1 MSSAAGTFALP
12 SANLPR
18 ISLVTPSF
26 NQVEYLEATLR
37 SVLDQ
42 GYPNLEYIVVD
53 GGSTDGSLEILS
65 RYAEQLSYWV
75 SEPDRGHAHALNKG
89 FSRSTG
95 EVMGWIN
102 SDDLLLS
109 GSLLLVGSLFAQ
121 FSEMEWLT
129 SPGAITEPGGR
140 IVATFPMTPWTRARF
155 LFTRDH
161 WIQQE
166 STFWR
171 SSLWQRAGARLDEDL
186 LACDHEL
193 WARFF
198 RHAQLFQTAALIG
211 AFRFRPEQRS
221 AHQRDRY
228 VAEMLATIEREVA
241 LTPALHLGD
250 DDGAS
255 ISELC
260 FDLGSMTFERT
271 DRRLSPADTGP
282 TIVSVDAALGAAIS
296 LSEVRLPPWGAESSP
311 SIRDLLPVLAMR
323 RRGSPIFLW
332 LGCGE
337 AEGIALHL
345 RSAARQTVELRLV
358 ASPGPARED
367 RRRTLSF
374 RLSSA
379 DGRQKREE
387 LAFEREELL
396 SWRFELAPG
405 RHDLTVS
412 ICEPATITPLP
423 SGDSRPLLA
432 VIADVHL
439 VPAVPG

>member
-1 MSSAAGTFALP
+1 
-12 SANLPR
+12 
-18 ISLVTPSF
+18 LVTPSF
-26 NQVEYLEATLR
+26 NQAEYLEATLS

-53 GGSTDGSLEILS
+53 GGSTDGSVELLR
-65 RYAEQLSYWV
+65 RYADRLSYWV

-102 SDDLLLS
+102 SDDLLLP
-109 GSLLLVGSLFAQ
+109 GSLFLVGTLFAQ
-121 FSEMEWLT
+121 FPEMEWLT
-129 SPGAITEPGGR
+129 SPGTITEPGGR

-155 LFTRDH
+155 LATRDH

-171 SSLWQRAGARLDEDL
+171 RSLWRLAGARLAEDL

-198 RHAQLFQTAALIG
+198 RHAQLFQTPALIG

-221 AHQRDRY
+221 ARQRERY
-228 VAEMLATIEREVA
+228 VAEMLATIERETVF
-241 LTPALHLGD
+241 TPASHLAD
-250 DDGAS
+250 DDGAT
-255 ISELC
+255 IPELC
-260 FDLGSMTFERT
+260 FDLGTMTFERSE
-271 DRRLSPADTGP
+271 RRAAPADAGP
-282 TIVSVDAALGAAIS
+282 AFVAVEAALGTAIS
-296 LSEVRLPPWGAESSP
+296 LTEVRLPPWGLESGS
-311 SIRDLLPVLAMR
+311 SIRQLLPALALR
-323 RRGSPIFLW
+323 RRGSATFLW
-332 LGCGE
+332 LGSGD
-337 AEGIALHL
+337 AEGIVLRL

-358 ASPGPARED
+358 ASPGPARDD

-379 DGRQKREE
+379 DGRQQREE
-387 LAFEREELL
+387 LAFEGEELL

-405 RHDLTVS
+405 RHDLAFS
-412 ICEPATITPLP
+412 IREPATIASLP
-423 SGDSRPLLA
+423 SGDTRPLLA
-432 VIADVHL
+432 VIADLQL
-439 VPAVPG
+439 VASAPE